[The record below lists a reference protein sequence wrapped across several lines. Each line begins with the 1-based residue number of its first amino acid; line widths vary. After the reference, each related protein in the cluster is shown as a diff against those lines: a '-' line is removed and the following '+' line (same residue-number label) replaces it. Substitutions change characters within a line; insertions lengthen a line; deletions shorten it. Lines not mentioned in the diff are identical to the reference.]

1 MTTPSSDGDAELL
14 ERVLAE
20 GRATMRR
27 LREARALVRDV
38 TAEAQSPDRTIR
50 AVADGRGEIVEL
62 RFDPRVMRLDRETL
76 GRRVTA
82 VLRAAQQDAEA
93 RTREITEAAL
103 ADTADVPPP
112 LDERFVR
119 DRVERIARD
128 LL

>member
-1 MTTPSSDGDAELL
+1 MTTPSPDGDAEML
-14 ERVLAE
+14 ERVLLE
-20 GRATMRR
+20 GRAMMRR
-27 LREARALVRDV
+27 LRDARALVHDV
-38 TAEAQSPDRTIR
+38 TGRAENPGRTVR

-62 RFDPRVMRLDRETL
+62 HLDPRVMRLDREAL
-76 GRRVTA
+76 GRQVTA

-93 RTREITEAAL
+93 GTRAIMDAAL
-103 ADTADVPPP
+103 AETAQVPAP

>member
-1 MTTPSSDGDAELL
+1 MTTPSPDGDAELL
-14 ERVLAE
+14 ERVLME

-27 LREARALVRDV
+27 LQEARAMVHDV
-38 TAEAQSPDRTIR
+38 TGRAESADRTVK

-62 RFDPRVMRLDRETL
+62 HFDPRVMRLGREVL
-76 GRRVTA
+76 GRQVTA
-82 VLRAAQQDAEA
+82 VLREAQRDAEA
-93 RTREITEAAL
+93 RTRAIMDAAL
-103 ADTADVPPP
+103 AETADVPAP